1 MEFFKTTPRFR
12 FMAMRKWCY
21 LISAVLIMGS
31 CVSIAVKGL
40 NFGIDFTGGV
50 VLEVSNPSGI
60 DEQQVRDALDAAGFD
75 AQVQAI
81 GGPARE
87 LMIRVLPESGEQD
100 TNKVGN
106 AIVEALRSIDP
117 TIELRRA
124 DVVGP
129 QVGAEL
135 AEQGGLAMLFT
146 LIMIL
151 IYVSF
156 RFQWKMAAGTVLAAI
171 HDPIVI
177 LGVFSLFQLPF
188 DLSVLAA
195 ILAVI
200 GYSINDTVVV
210 FDRVRE
216 VFHTK
221 RKASTAEM
229 LDAALNQ
236 TLSRTLMTSFSTLFV
251 VGSLYVFG
259 GETLKGFSL
268 AIIIGVVVGTY
279 SSIFIS
285 AALALDLK
293 LTAADLMPQQKEDSE
308 IDALP

>member
-1 MEFFKTTPRFR
+1 VEFFKTTPRIG
-12 FMAMRKWCY
+12 FMAMRNWCY
-21 LISAVLIMGS
+21 AISAVLIVGS
-31 CVSIAVKGL
+31 FLAIGIRGM

-50 VLEVSNPSGI
+50 VLEISNPSGL
-60 DEQQVRDALDAAGFD
+60 DEQRVRDTLANAGFD
-75 AQVQAI
+75 AQVQAL
-81 GGPARE
+81 GGARE
-87 LMIRVLPESGEQD
+87 LMVRVLPEEGEQD

-106 AIVEALRSIDP
+106 AIVEVLRAVDP
-117 TIELRRA
+117 AIELRRA

-129 QVGAEL
+129 QVGDEL
-135 AEQGGLAMLFT
+135 AEQGGLAMLFS
-146 LIMIL
+146 LIGIL
-151 IYVSF
+151 IYMSF
-156 RFQWKMAAGTVLAAI
+156 RFQWKLSAGTVIAAV

-177 LGVFSLFQLPF
+177 VGVFALFQLPF
-188 DLSVLAA
+188 DLAVLAA
-195 ILAVI
+195 ILAVV

-221 RKASTAEM
+221 RRATTAEM
-229 LDAALNQ
+229 LDLALNQ

-259 GETLKGFSL
+259 GEALKGFSL

-285 AALALDLK
+285 AAIVLDMK
-293 LTAADLMPQQKEDSE
+293 LTPADLMPAEKETSE
-308 IDALP
+308 VDALP

>member
-1 MEFFKTTPRFR
+1 MEFFKTTPRIG
-12 FMAMRKWCY
+12 FMAMRNWCY
-21 LISAVLIMGS
+21 AISAVLIVGS
-31 CVSIAVKGL
+31 FLAIGIRGM

-50 VLEVSNPSGI
+50 VLEISNPSGL
-60 DEQQVRDALDAAGFD
+60 DEQRVRDTLASAGFD
-75 AQVQAI
+75 AQVQAL
-81 GGPARE
+81 GGARE
-87 LMIRVLPESGEQD
+87 LMVRVLPEEGEQD

-106 AIVEALRSIDP
+106 AIVEVLRAVDP
-117 TIELRRA
+117 AIELRRA

-129 QVGAEL
+129 QVGDEL
-135 AEQGGLAMLFT
+135 AEQGGLAMLFS
-146 LIMIL
+146 LIGIL
-151 IYVSF
+151 IYMSF
-156 RFQWKMAAGTVLAAI
+156 RFQWKLSAGTVIAAV

-177 LGVFSLFQLPF
+177 VGVFALFQLPF
-188 DLSVLAA
+188 DLAVLAA
-195 ILAVI
+195 ILAVV

-221 RKASTAEM
+221 RRATTAEM
-229 LDAALNQ
+229 LDLALNQ

-259 GETLKGFSL
+259 GEALKGFSL

-285 AALALDLK
+285 AALVLDMK
-293 LTAADLMPQQKEDSE
+293 LTPADLMPAEKETSE
-308 IDALP
+308 VDALP

>member
-1 MEFFKTTPRFR
+1 MEFFKTTPRIG

-21 LISAVLIMGS
+21 AISAVLVIGS
-31 CVSIAVKGL
+31 FVAIGVRGL

-50 VLEVSNPSGI
+50 VLEISNPSGLE
-60 DEQQVRDALDAAGFD
+60 EQQVRDALDAAGFD
-75 AQVQAI
+75 AQVQAL
-81 GGPARE
+81 GGARE
-87 LMIRVLPESGEQD
+87 LMVRVLPEEGEED

-106 AIVEALRSIDP
+106 AVVAALHGLDP
-117 TIELRRA
+117 EIELRRA

-129 QVGAEL
+129 QVGEEL

-146 LIMIL
+146 LIGIL
-151 IYVSF
+151 IYVAF
-156 RFQWKMAAGTVLAAI
+156 RFQWKLAAGTVIAAI
-171 HDPIVI
+171 HDPIIIV
-177 LGVFSLFQLPF
+177 GAFALFQLPF
-188 DLSVLAA
+188 DLAVLAA

-216 VFHTK
+216 VFHLK
-221 RKASTAEM
+221 RKMTPSET
-229 LDAALNQ
+229 LDLALNQ

-251 VGSLYVFG
+251 VGSLYLFG

-268 AIIIGVVVGTY
+268 AIFVGVIVGTY

-285 AALALDLK
+285 AAIALDLK
-293 LTAADLMPQQKEDSE
+293 LTTADLSPVQEEKAE